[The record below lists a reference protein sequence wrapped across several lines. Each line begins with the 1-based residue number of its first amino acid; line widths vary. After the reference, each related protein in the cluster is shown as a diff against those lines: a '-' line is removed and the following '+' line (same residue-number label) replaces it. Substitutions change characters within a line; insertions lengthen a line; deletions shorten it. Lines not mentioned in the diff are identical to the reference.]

1 MKTSLALLNCLVL
14 VFTLSTVCFGAG
26 EKDAADRVDPKEV
39 VKPFYTKCLTVNP
52 ETNVAD
58 LLGKLLV
65 DDFQSSDSVDVKNK
79 AQLIGQLQFFWKM
92 IPDMKWEIQ
101 EMLQD
106 GNKVIVRSLA
116 TGSPR
121 GDFMGLPTDGS
132 KSFKIISIDIHTVKG
147 GRVAHSY
154 HLEDWMAAMM
164 QLRK

>member
-1 MKTSLALLNCLVL
+1 MKGSLVLLNCLVL

-58 LLGKLLV
+58 LLGKLLA
-65 DDFQSSDSVDVKNK
+65 DDFQSSGSVDVKNK

-106 GNKVIVRSLA
+106 GNKVVVRSLA

-132 KSFKIISIDIHTVKG
+132 KSFKIMSIDIHTVKE
-147 GRVAHSY
+147 GRVVHSY